1 MSTLGLR
8 MKQKEDKKRN
18 DNLRQQEFVK
28 AEEERAL
35 RLAKA
40 KQRTQLPVAEWS
52 VDDVRVCLCSLPSCS
67 NHPSSVMST
76 LAKSVSLETLVSR
89 TRFCFSR
96 THTRS
101 LILSNFRALKTLELV
116 SLSLE
121 IPTVRLPCPSYPL
134 FYPFLRFLSGL
145 SVVGAGERI
154 QCNGVLPRERGAR
167 IGSPGLGCV

>member
-40 KQRTQLPVAEWS
+40 KQRTQLPVEEWS

-101 LILSNFRALKTLELV
+101 LILSNFRTLKTLELV
-116 SLSLE
+116 SLSLSLS
-121 IPTVRLPCPSYPL
+121 RNSYCSSSLSLLP
-134 FYPFLRFLSGL
+134 
-145 SVVGAGERI
+145 I
-154 QCNGVLPRERGAR
+154 VLPFSTLPFRFVCGW
-167 IGSPGLGCV
+167 SW